1 MNKTWQQKK
10 LQFYNFF
17 DISIDTK
24 QKIVYIILIRQERE
38 PARSKIMTTYETLLN
53 AYECSTM
60 NNNLFEKAVKSLST
74 SSYKDGA
81 NITYNFADGSSLD
94 CDSLN
99 PFDLNY
105 ATFVS
110 ADLSL
115 VSELK
120 KIA

>member
-1 MNKTWQQKK
+1 
-10 LQFYNFF
+10 
-17 DISIDTK
+17 
-24 QKIVYIILIRQERE
+24 
-38 PARSKIMTTYETLLN
+38 MTTYNTLLN

-81 NITYNFADGSSLD
+81 NITYYFADGSSLD

-99 PFDLNY
+99 PFELNY

>member
-1 MNKTWQQKK
+1 M
-10 LQFYNFF
+10 LQGVIY
-17 DISIDTK
+17 K
-24 QKIVYIILIRQERE
+24 HRERE
-38 PARSKIMTTYETLLN
+38 KQTTRCKIMTIYETLLN

-81 NITYNFADGSSLD
+81 NTTYNFADGSSLD
-94 CDSLN
+94 CNSLN
-99 PFDLNY
+99 PFELNY

-110 ADLSL
+110 SDLSF

>member
-1 MNKTWQQKK
+1 
-10 LQFYNFF
+10 
-17 DISIDTK
+17 
-24 QKIVYIILIRQERE
+24 
-38 PARSKIMTTYETLLN
+38 MTTYETLLN

-60 NNNLFEKAVKSLST
+60 SDNLFEKAVKSLSI
-74 SSYKDGA
+74 SLYKDGA
-81 NITYNFADGSSLD
+81 NTTYNFADGSSMD

-99 PFDLNY
+99 PFKLNY

-110 ADLSL
+110 SDLSF